1 MGLNSVQNFLDNLDN
16 PFDENAF
23 GVPHPR
29 DVDERP
35 AQTEIVVD
43 RNGQPRQAGAALP
56 EGQFITDLR
65 VSAERSLFA
74 FTKGILMRPYLS
86 PVLHNEVSKW
96 AALRVLYRKLLLL
109 PRKHAK
115 TSMISHGLPCHIL
128 IQPKD
133 HNIYIPGRA
142 GVDTRIL
149 LAGETE
155 RRASNNLGTVQ
166 AAFEGNRLLRG
177 LWPQCCWENPRKQA
191 DKWNKIEMVLPRNIA
206 FPDPTI
212 QAIGV
217 GGAITGARH
226 DVHINDDLVSLEAAN
241 SQIVMESAI
250 SWFLASRALFDS
262 DSSLEFTIGTRWA
275 ANDLYDFIING
286 GVLDGERF
294 EKDYSVDCVV
304 RSIVENGRVIYPEMF
319 AMQPTPGKIAVT
331 ALMKEHGTMFP
342 LLYMNSAADPS
353 LVDFDMNEVRSF
365 KLKDGEI
372 SFDELPSDETLKEKF
387 YPSKESYA
395 VDNFTEKLIG
405 ERPLGDAYRGMPLN
419 SDTYDIL
426 FARQSMMSQPIR
438 KVKST

>member
-16 PFDENAF
+16 PFDEKELSVS
-23 GVPHPR
+23 GDPE
-29 DVDERP
+29 ERP

-74 FTKGILMRPYLS
+74 FTKGILMRSYLS

-96 AALRVLYRKLLLL
+96 AALRALYRKLLLL
-109 PRKHAK
+109 PRNHAK

-128 IQPKD
+128 IQPKES
-133 HNIYIPGRA
+133 NIYMPGRA

-155 RRASNNLGTVQ
+155 RRASNNLSVIQ

-177 LWPQCCWENPRKQA
+177 LWPHCCWDNPRKQA
-191 DKWNKIEMVLPRNIA
+191 EKWNKIEMVLPRSID

-250 SWFLASRALFDS
+250 SWFLASRALLDN

-275 ANDLYDFIING
+275 ANDLYDFIMNG

-294 EKDYSVDCVV
+294 EKDYTVDCVV
-304 RSIVENGRVIYPEMF
+304 RSIVESGRVIYPEKF
-319 AMQPTPGKIAVT
+319 AMQVTPGKVAVT

-353 LVDFDMNEVRSF
+353 LVDFDMNEVRSY

-372 SFDELPSDETLKEKF
+372 SFDESVADEILLEKYF
-387 YPSKESYA
+387 PKSKAAADEL
-395 VDNFTEKLIG
+395 THQLIG